1 MKKLFVATIALL
13 ALNAG
18 GSALAADLRV
28 KARPLPPPPPVYS
41 WTGCYIGVNGGYGIA
56 KRHRNDLSI
65 LSGGGDP
72 TFIFIPTQVLGA
84 DGGFGGGQIGC
95 NYQTGTVVWGVEA
108 DI

>member
-65 LSGGGDP
+65 LSGGAIRLLYSSRRK
-72 TFIFIPTQVLGA
+72 FSVL
-84 DGGFGGGQIGC
+84 
-95 NYQTGTVVWGVEA
+95 TVVSAVAKSDAIIKQAQSFGA
-108 DI
+108 